1 MAAFDQISSGTS
13 IFRPAETKRASEAIF
28 DQIRDLIIR
37 GELKA
42 GDRLPSERNMIEMFQ
57 RSRPTIREA
66 LRMLE
71 RAGYIRT
78 VAGSNGAVVMPP
90 NDKNLENSL
99 ADALNIGHIS
109 LEELA
114 EYRTASEAVT
124 AGWAAQRRTEEDI
137 RAMEAILAQMADCL
151 DDYERSIDLDLNFH
165 GLIAKA
171 ANNTVSVIFN
181 NTFNKLNRT
190 FMEKRLSTMG
200 QADQLE
206 MTHRVHQMHE
216 TIFTAIK
223 AGDAEG
229 ASAAMRIHL
238 TAFRDDLS
246 ANVLQ

>member
-1 MAAFDQISSGTS
+1 
-13 IFRPAETKRASEAIF
+13 
-28 DQIRDLIIR
+28 
-37 GELKA
+37 
-42 GDRLPSERNMIEMFQ
+42 
-57 RSRPTIREA
+57 
-66 LRMLE
+66 MLE

-137 RAMEAILAQMADCL
+137 RAMEVMLAQMAECL
-151 DDYERSIDLDLNFH
+151 NDYERSIDLDPDFH

-171 ANNTVSVIFN
+171 AKNTVSIIFN
-181 NTFNKLNRT
+181 NTFNKLNRA
-190 FMEKRLSTMG
+190 FMEKRLSVMD
-200 QADQLE
+200 QADRLE
-206 MTHRVHQMHE
+206 MTHRVHQMHQ
-216 TIFTAIK
+216 TIFTAVK
-223 AGDAEG
+223 AGDAER
-229 ASAAMRIHL
+229 ASAAMRLHL

-246 ANVLQ
+246 ANTLQ